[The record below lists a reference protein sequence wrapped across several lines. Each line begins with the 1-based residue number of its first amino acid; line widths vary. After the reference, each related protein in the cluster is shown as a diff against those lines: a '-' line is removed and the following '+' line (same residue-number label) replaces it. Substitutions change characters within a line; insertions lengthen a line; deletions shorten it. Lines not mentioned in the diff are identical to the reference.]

1 MKLYAE
7 VCNHDIIF
15 WGKKSLSFIFIGLGS
30 EQSLAYFFVKDVNGE
45 EL

>member
-1 MKLYAE
+1 MTLYFGA
-7 VCNHDIIF
+7 
-15 WGKKSLSFIFIGLGS
+15 KKSLSFIFIGLGS

>member
-1 MKLYAE
+1 MTLYFGA
-7 VCNHDIIF
+7 
-15 WGKKSLSFIFIGLGS
+15 KKTLFIFIGLGS